1 MSETTTGSGSYTI
14 MMYGSTGAEL
24 SSYDYLANGANQP
37 EWALAA

>member
-24 SSYDYLANGANQP
+24 SSYDYLANQP